1 MLWIITG
8 IIISYLIG
16 SIPTAYLFGRFLKG
30 VDIRECGSGNVG
42 ATNAA
47 RLLGKGH
54 GLLVLI
60 LDILK
65 GFAVVLFLGNLFSW
79 RIAFIPQE
87 ISRFIFGLSCIF
99 GHNWTI
105 FLNFKGGKGVATS
118 LGVLLGLTLSIK
130 TLWFILFLSLA
141 TWGTVFIFTRIV
153 SLASVLAALSLPL
166 YTFIFSRSVKLL
178 FLSLL
183 LSVFT
188 LLRHK
193 PNIQRLMQGKEKRF
207 STRKTASD

>member
-47 RLLGKGH
+47 RLLGKGA

-65 GFAVVLFLGNLFSW
+65 GFAVVLFLGNFFSW

-87 ISRFIFGLSCIF
+87 ISRFIFGLGCIF
-99 GHNWTI
+99 GHNWTV

-118 LGVLLGLTLSIK
+118 LGVLLGLTLSINS
-130 TLWFILFLSLA
+130 LWFILFLWLA
-141 TWGTVFIFTRIV
+141 TWVAVFIFTRIV

-166 YTFIFSRSVKLL
+166 YTFIFSRSLNLL
-178 FLSLL
+178 FLSIL
-183 LSVFT
+183 LSIFT
-188 LLRHK
+188 LIRHK
-193 PNIQRLMQGKEKRF
+193 PNIQRLLQGKEKKF
-207 STRKTASD
+207 STRKAATG